1 MTRVVKSR
9 GWFILGLWLL
19 LAGIAPAQLKHG
31 DQAVRVVGTDAVNV
45 RSEPTVSTETF
56 LTRVPRGTLMKR
68 LDKRRGWYQVQLP
81 DGQKAWMSERYGEE
95 TVAHDL
101 LEVSKKTINI
111 RGSATTA
118 GRKIATANYGEM
130 LELWEERSDWYRVIL
145 PDGKRGWVRNDM
157 VVRRPLTPP
166 VVEEKSE
173 KPVEPPPKK
182 PDPPAVNYYRE
193 AQILLAENRLDEAI
207 KAFQEAIKE
216 RPDDGL
222 IHFDLA
228 KVLKQN
234 GQKEEALVHFR
245 RALSSGKRA
254 EAKFYIDELLSTKT
268 DSTKKATEKAPEDA
282 GGLEEEL
289 LESWD
294 AMGVFLPALAL
305 GSAIFLVVLGTVFLR
320 RRRNLNPDK
329 PPYRRRK
336 RDAGFESVLKYAV
349 EKRPL
354 LRAIEEAERKR
365 SELDSA
371 LKERFDSFQGGEG
384 GSRLPAGASSE
395 TLLKKVE
402 DLRAVILNQEE
413 RAQIYSDLVVLQ
425 NEKLEALDKEIAA
438 LKKLIQIDYREG
450 NSKPTSGKQA
460 G

>member
-1 MTRVVKSR
+1 MKSR

-19 LAGIAPAQLKHG
+19 LAGSAPAQLKHG

-45 RSEPTVSTETF
+45 RSEPTVSTTTF
-56 LTRVPRGTLMKR
+56 LMKMPRGTLMKR

-81 DGQKAWMSERYGEE
+81 DGRKAWMSERYGEE
-95 TVAHDL
+95 IIARDL
-101 LEVSKKTINI
+101 LEVSKAAVNV
-111 RGSATTA
+111 RGSSTIA
-118 GRKIATANYGEM
+118 GRKIATAKRGDM
-130 LELWEERSDWYRVIL
+130 LELLQERSDWYRVIL

-166 VVEEKSE
+166 VVEKKSE
-173 KPVEPPPKK
+173 KRVEPPSKK
-182 PDPPAVNYYRE
+182 PDSPKMNYYRE
-193 AQILLAENRLDEAI
+193 AKILLAENRVDEAI
-207 KAFQEAIKE
+207 KAFQEALKE

-228 KVLKQN
+228 KVHKQKGEN
-234 GQKEEALVHFR
+234 EEALRHFR
-245 RALSSGKRA
+245 RALNSGKRE
-254 EAKFYIDELLSTKT
+254 EAKFYIEELLSTKA
-268 DSTKKATEKAPEDA
+268 DPTEKVVENVTAI
-282 GGLEEEL
+282 EEEEA

-294 AMGVFLPALAL
+294 VRGLLLPALAL
-305 GSAIFLVVLGTVFLR
+305 GSAVFLTVLGAVFLR
-320 RRRNLNPDK
+320 RRRNSNPEK

-371 LKERFDSFQGGEG
+371 LQERFDSFQGGG
-384 GSRLPAGASSE
+384 GSLLPAGTSSE
-395 TLLKKVE
+395 ALLMKVE

-413 RAQIYSDLVVLQ
+413 RAQIYSDLIVLQ
-425 NEKLEALDKEIAA
+425 NEKLEALDKEVAA

-450 NSKPTSGKQA
+450 DSKLAPGKQA